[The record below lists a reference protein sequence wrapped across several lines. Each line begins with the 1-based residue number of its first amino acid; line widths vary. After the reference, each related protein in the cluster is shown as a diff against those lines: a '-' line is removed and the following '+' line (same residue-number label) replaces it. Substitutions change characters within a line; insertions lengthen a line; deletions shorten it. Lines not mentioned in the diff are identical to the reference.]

1 MNQVWHGSC
10 ILVFKQI
17 ILIMNIDKLRNLHQ
31 QIEHL
36 KMKLYWELED
46 LEKQAEEGSQLER
59 YLQDYIDNMEYVH
72 PNRLS
77 DNFIMTLIMESLKP
91 E

>member
-1 MNQVWHGSC
+1 
-10 ILVFKQI
+10 
-17 ILIMNIDKLRNLHQ
+17 MNIDKIKNLHQ

-46 LEKQAEEGSQLER
+46 LEKQAEEGTQLKR

-77 DNFIMTLIMESLKP
+77 DNFILKMIIESSKP
-91 E
+91 Q

>member
-1 MNQVWHGSC
+1 MNQVWHNSC

-17 ILIMNIDKLRNLHQ
+17 ILIMNIDKLKNLHQ

-46 LEKQAEEGSQLER
+46 LEKQAEEGTQLER

-77 DNFIMTLIMESLKP
+77 DNFIMKMIVESCKP
-91 E
+91 K

>member
-17 ILIMNIDKLRNLHQ
+17 ILIMNIDKLKNLHQ
-31 QIEHL
+31 QIESL
-36 KMKLYWELED
+36 KTKLYWELED
-46 LEKQAEEGSQLER
+46 LEKQAEEGTQLER
-59 YLQDYIDNMEYVH
+59 YLQDYIDNMEYVN

-77 DNFIMTLIMESLKP
+77 DNFIMKMIIESSKP
-91 E
+91 Q